1 MSVIEKAGKC
11 FELKNK
17 QPQMEEHGRG
27 SAWGDGGGAWAWEV
41 RGFPFL
47 IFSFFNSRLKKE
59 RKRKKSVEKKYS
71 AFCLYLLSVTWKIL
85 ECSTVHCN
93 CVLPMFS
100 TVGLYRDE

>member
-27 SAWGDGGGAWAWEV
+27 SAWEV

-100 TVGLYRDE
+100 TV